1 VALSKAFDIVLVII
15 ISKNA
20 QILATAQL
28 HKLKEK
34 RKCYLR
40 LPGTN
45 PSQKVIEYARNTS
58 SAFLCVKNV

>member
-40 LPGTN
+40 SPGTN